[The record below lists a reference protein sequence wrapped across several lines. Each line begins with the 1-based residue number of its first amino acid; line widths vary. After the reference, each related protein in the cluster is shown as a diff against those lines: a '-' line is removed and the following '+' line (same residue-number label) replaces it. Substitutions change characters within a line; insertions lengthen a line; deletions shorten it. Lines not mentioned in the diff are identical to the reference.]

1 MATAAAPFQF
11 FQVLHDPFFWS
22 CFVAWLGSAGHTA
35 KTARTYLAGI
45 QTTLAEMGYDVKPK
59 RLPLVKRTLLGLQ
72 RQPASKTSPPRL
84 PMTVALITQLQP
96 FFDLGDHEDRTVWA
110 MMALATYG
118 LLRCGEIT
126 VNPYDRT
133 RYPRRR
139 DWRISDDLSLA
150 SIHLPISKSDYEH
163 KGTHIFVASNSS
175 ISCPVNA
182 VQQMLHLSPFPPS
195 SSDPLFSLNGIHPI
209 SRYVFLRRVRNALSR
224 AGFNGAHYAGHSF
237 RRGGAQSAYDA
248 GSSIDDIQLLG
259 RWKQAQVDHRYF
271 GFTQQ
276 KLQSLSAGM
285 ATTKRSNPLRFE
297 LLEMN

>member
-22 CFVAWLGSAGHTA
+22 CFVAWLGSAGHTENRSHLPRWNRNNTSRDGLRRQA
-35 KTARTYLAGI
+35 QATPSREARTPWSSTPTSI
-45 QTTLAEMGYDVKPK
+45 QNVP
-59 RLPLVKRTLLGLQ
+59 
-72 RQPASKTSPPRL
+72 TSPPDYGG
-84 PMTVALITQLQP
+84 PQP
-96 FFDLGDHEDRTVWA
+96 FFDLGDHEDRTIWA

-259 RWKQAQVDHRYF
+259 RWKQAQVAHRYF